1 MRIEDI
7 MSNVSVKQTT
17 WEY

>member
-17 WEY
+17 RKY